1 MSRAHL
7 TGPALPSSMRLA
19 RGGNKDMTNPD
30 FARTLSLL
38 RQEKGISQRQAAK
51 ALGISQALL
60 SHYENGA
67 REPGLMFV
75 GKACDF
81 YSVSADFL
89 LGRTLSRDGTTILD
103 ADTLYD
109 VSDERDNVLRGS
121 VLATLSKKLVVNSVG
136 LLFDLLSQLGNKNAI
151 RAAANYLSTTVYILF
166 RHLHR
171 ASPNQDE
178 DIFSVPGD
186 WFVAGLPRAHM
197 IMSEA
202 QYAQALNHPGKG
214 AQFPPLDHASMK
226 AAYPGTYQSL
236 LQIVHTCGER
246 LNGEMSD
253 HIENVK

>member
-1 MSRAHL
+1 
-7 TGPALPSSMRLA
+7 
-19 RGGNKDMTNPD
+19 MTNSD

-51 ALGISQALL
+51 TLGISQALL

-75 GKACDF
+75 VKACDF

-166 RHLHR
+166 RHLHL
-171 ASPNQDE
+171 ASPSGND
-178 DIFSVPGD
+178 DIFSMPRE
-186 WFVAGLPRAHM
+186 WFVAGLSRADM
-197 IMSEA
+197 LMSEA
-202 QYAQALNHPGKG
+202 EYVSALSSPGKN
-214 AQFPPLDHASMK
+214 AKFPPLDHEAMK
-226 AAYPGTYQSL
+226 SAYPGTYQSL

-246 LNGEMSD
+246 LNGEMSSHMD
-253 HIENVK
+253 NTK